1 MSVKT
6 TANKA
11 IVRRIYEDLWNKGN
25 MAAADE
31 IFARPESVKQYVRTF
46 LAAFPDLQ
54 HTIEEMIAEGDTVMA
69 HFSARGTHTGQWHT
83 VAPTNKQIAYEG
95 VTIAH
100 VKNGKIMKHQTTW
113 DTLGVLEQL
122 GLVPLIRKADG
133 SRL

>member
-1 MSVKT
+1 MSAKT

-31 IFARPESVKQYVRTF
+31 IFAKPESVKQYVSTF

-54 HTIEEMIAEGDTVMA
+54 HTVEEMIAEGEVVMT
-69 HFSARGTHTGQWHT
+69 HFSARGTHTGHWHSI
-83 VAPTNKQIAYEG
+83 APTNKQIAYTG
-95 VTIAH
+95 VTVARL
-100 VKNGKIMKHQTTW
+100 KNGQIIKHQTTW
-113 DTLGVLEQL
+113 DTLSVLEQL
-122 GLVPLIRKADG
+122 GLVPMIRKADG